1 MLFQD
6 ITMKENIYDLVEAL
20 ENESEG
26 GISDEDEI
34 LARVFEE
41 LEGLEN
47 GKKLKRDIRDVLEL
61 TSLNFF
67 AKGMK
72 IGARLY
78 DLLMNSVCNSREGIL

>member
-47 GKKLKRDIRDVLEL
+47 GKELER
-61 TSLNFF
+61 
-67 AKGMK
+67 AGC
-72 IGARLY
+72 A
-78 DLLMNSVCNSREGIL
+78 